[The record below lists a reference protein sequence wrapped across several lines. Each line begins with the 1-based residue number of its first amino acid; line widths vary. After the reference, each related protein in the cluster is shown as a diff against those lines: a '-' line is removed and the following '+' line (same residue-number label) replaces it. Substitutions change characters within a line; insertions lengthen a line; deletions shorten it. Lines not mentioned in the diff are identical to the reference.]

1 MEYYT
6 LLKAEVQD
14 RVANGVA
21 AVPGERFRF
30 YWEGPPIW
38 PALRPLADLFLNH
51 RVAVVG
57 STYCSI
63 AAMPGIDPKNPI
75 ESMAAVYSG
84 IFHNRSDAWKEDT
97 LVNAF
102 NDYGVDGVIYHE
114 GRTTPSQS
122 NVRYGLEV
130 RLGRRTG
137 LKALVLEGDTHDLRL
152 FSMNQVMQKLR
163 DFIEIQELATGAGQ
177 SQANG

>member
-1 MEYYT
+1 
-6 LLKAEVQD
+6 
-14 RVANGVA
+14 
-21 AVPGERFRF
+21 
-30 YWEGPPIW
+30 
-38 PALRPLADLFLNH
+38 
-51 RVAVVG
+51 VG

-102 NDYGVDGVIYHE
+102 NDYGVDE

-152 FSMNQVMQKLR
+152 FSMNMVVQKLR
-163 DFIEIQELATGAGQ
+163 DFIEIHVLAAGTDE